1 MLTPCPVSNSTVTS
15 TGDARAHTLA
25 RHRDILLEFTQA
37 RLGAE
42 VHLAELELTLAF
54 VQEFRR
60 LRNNLAASREHAMLL
75 GGACK
80 PPLHRIN
87 ELV

>member
-1 MLTPCPVSNSTVTS
+1 MSNSTVTS

-37 RLGAE
+37 RLGA